1 MKKVLI
7 VDDDSV
13 TRGLLSRVL
22 KPHAKEFEVLTAVNG
37 KDAIE
42 VINKEKVNLI
52 ITDLQMPEMDGFD
65 LILHINK
72 KHPEIP
78 VFVMT
83 AFGDSEIK
91 AKITAIGALKY
102 FEKPLNIDIITECI
116 FEELDSGACG
126 KIEGI
131 SLPSFLQLLEM
142 ESKTCTLRV
151 RSENMSGRF
160 FFFKGELMAA
170 EANDFKD
177 EEAAYE
183 LLCLDKIIMELD
195 NVCTKKKKTVKQP
208 LMNILME
215 GLKIKDERDQKD
227 KRKKTPLKP
236 LKSLMKK
243 VK

>member
-1 MKKVLI
+1 MKNVLI

-22 KPHAKEFEVLTAVNG
+22 KPHSKDFQVLTAVNG
-37 KDAIE
+37 KDAVE
-42 VINKEKVNLI
+42 MINKEKINLI
-52 ITDLQMPEMDGFD
+52 ITDLQMPEMDGLQ

-72 KHPEIP
+72 NHPEIP

-83 AFGDSEIK
+83 AFGNSEIK
-91 AKITAIGALKY
+91 SKIDSLGTFKY

-116 FEELDSGACG
+116 FEELDSGARG

-131 SLPSFLQLLEM
+131 SLASFLQLLEM
-142 ESKTCTLRV
+142 ENKTCTLHV
-151 RSENMSGRF
+151 TSEDMAGKF
-160 FFFKGELMAA
+160 YFFKGELMAV
-170 EANDFKD
+170 EAGELQN

-183 LLCLDKIIMELD
+183 LLCLNKIIMEID
-195 NVCTKKKKTVKQP
+195 NICAKKKKTIKQP

-215 GLKIKDERDQKD
+215 GLRLKDERDHQD